1 MLWNRFGDRK
11 DIWDTKDAMDFEGF
25 LFALRETI
33 SARELCFWP
42 APFVVVCFIPP
53 KATPMSFCIFD
64 SSFLTT
70 T

>member
-33 SARELCFWP
+33 SARELCFGQLRLLLF
-42 APFVVVCFIPP
+42 ALSPP
-53 KATPMSFCIFD
+53 SHPHE
-64 SSFLTT
+64 FLYF
-70 T
+70 